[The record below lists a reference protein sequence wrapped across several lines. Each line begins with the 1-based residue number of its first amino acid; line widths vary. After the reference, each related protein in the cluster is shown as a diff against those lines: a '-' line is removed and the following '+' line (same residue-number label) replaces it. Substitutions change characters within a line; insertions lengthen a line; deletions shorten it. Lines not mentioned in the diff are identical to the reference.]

1 MSGVDPVDLKIV
13 QQLDRNCRDSFA
25 FIGGVVGVPART
37 VQRRVAKMVRI
48 GFIRSFEVVVDP
60 ASLDL
65 GEAVCDIQVTADA
78 KKEEVRNRLL
88 KIPNVTEVISLAGGS
103 FVVYLVYRD
112 SGDLESVL
120 SRMSAT
126 AGVADVQ
133 YELNPRTGERS
144 SRLSRQSWALIHALN
159 HQARRE
165 SADIAAEVG
174 LSARTVQRNIK
185 WLSDT
190 AAVRFGVDV
199 DLSKAQDLFIYVLV
213 VRLQLGTPK
222 LKILEQVR
230 NSVASVWRE
239 LRTVNPH
246 TLILVLY
253 AERTVELERDVETVR
268 LVHGVAGV
276 RILIITG
283 DRRNSQLI
291 DSKFAERA
299 GK

>member
-1 MSGVDPVDLKIV
+1 MDPVDLKIV
-13 QQLDRNCRDSFA
+13 QQLDRNCRESFG

-37 VQRRVAKMVRI
+37 VQRRVAKMLRI
-48 GFIRSFEVVVDP
+48 GFIRSFEVMVDP

-65 GEAVCDIQVTADA
+65 GEAVCDIQVTVDA

-112 SGDLESVL
+112 SGDLENVL
-120 SRMSAT
+120 SRLTGT
-126 AGVADVQ
+126 AGVSDVQ

-144 SRLSRQSWALIHALN
+144 PRLSRQSWVLIHNLN

-174 LSARTVQRNIK
+174 LSPRSVQRNIK

-190 AAVRFGVDV
+190 ASVRFGVDV

-213 VRLQLGTPK
+213 VRLQLGIAK

-246 TLILVLY
+246 TLIVVLY
-253 AERTVELERDVETVR
+253 AERTAELERDVETVR
-268 LVHGVAGV
+268 LVRGVAGV
-276 RILIITG
+276 RILMITG
-283 DRRNSQLI
+283 DRRNGQFI
-291 DSKFAERA
+291 DSKFAEMA

>member
-1 MSGVDPVDLKIV
+1 VDPVDLKIV

-37 VQRRVAKMVRI
+37 VQRRVAKMVRN

-253 AERTVELERDVETVR
+253 ADRTAELERDVETVR